1 MNRAII
7 DIGTNSVRLLEARK
21 SETGEWDVVRKEIN
35 STRLGEGMTE
45 SASIADGSRH
55 RTLKAIEE
63 FAAMA
68 RSDGFMDIRA
78 YGTSIMRDAK
88 EGSEFADEITST
100 SGVPVRI
107 LSGREEAYYS
117 YIGAAGTSAV
127 VTSVV
132 DIGGGSTEICI
143 GFSADIGMRYSFPL
157 GAVRCSHL
165 FDTTTAR
172 GIGELKK
179 YCFET
184 FRKTKLID
192 EAEAVKNWVVVGGTV
207 TSMAAVLQQLEV
219 YDAEKVQGYVMDQSK
234 VTDLLDRLCHMS
246 YDEKC
251 NLPGMRPERA
261 DIIVAGV
268 AILDSLMEYFAV
280 SEVKVSD
287 RDLSEGLLNADTM
300 MPKD

>member
-1 MNRAII
+1 
-7 DIGTNSVRLLEARK
+7 
-21 SETGEWDVVRKEIN
+21 
-35 STRLGEGMTE
+35 
-45 SASIADGSRH
+45 
-55 RTLKAIEE
+55 
-63 FAAMA
+63 
-68 RSDGFMDIRA
+68 
-78 YGTSIMRDAK
+78 
-88 EGSEFADEITST
+88 
-100 SGVPVRI
+100 
-107 LSGREEAYYS
+107 
-117 YIGAAGTSAV
+117 
-127 VTSVV
+127 
-132 DIGGGSTEICI
+132 
-143 GFSADIGMRYSFPL
+143 MRYSFPL

>member
-1 MNRAII
+1 MKVTKVLLMNIEKTIENIVAKCDNYI
-7 DIGTNSVRLLEARK
+7 DPQLA
-21 SETGEWDVVRKEIN
+21 
-35 STRLGEGMTE
+35 
-45 SASIADGSRH
+45 
-55 RTLKAIEE
+55 
-63 FAAMA
+63 
-68 RSDGFMDIRA
+68 
-78 YGTSIMRDAK
+78 
-88 EGSEFADEITST
+88 
-100 SGVPVRI
+100 
-107 LSGREEAYYS
+107 
-117 YIGAAGTSAV
+117 
-127 VTSVV
+127 
-132 DIGGGSTEICI
+132 ICI
-143 GFSADIGMRYSFPL
+143 IRDNCTMGSNN
-157 GAVRCSHL
+157 
-165 FDTTTAR
+165 
-172 GIGELKK
+172 IGELKK
-179 YCFET
+179 YCFEI
-184 FRKTKLID
+184 FRKTKRID